1 MTTQVFIRLPD
12 HDEHIAEWVE
22 LGPDNALLASGQ
34 FQWPDELAEFAL
46 NVKEKDL
53 HLLLPTAKVLL
64 TDVQVPE
71 KQQKHIDKVLPYLM
85 EDSIAGNVD
94 DLHFIVAEKVAD
106 NRVLA
111 VAVNHDTMENLLQ
124 QCAQNGLNPLSVRV
138 DALGLNYAENQL
150 TLLVDSKRATL
161 RQSNGQAVQFERN
174 GFAELL
180 PLLRADKS
188 LHVISA
194 DAEFAIE
201 DPESREEVDH
211 ALAYLARQLIHSNV
225 NLRQGQYA
233 PASEWKAHWLTWKPL
248 VKAFA
253 VAALFAYALVLGDLA
268 LMKYRMNQLDN
279 EIRQSY
285 AQAFPNEA
293 EVALPIVS
301 MRGYMKKFADGG
313 TGNTLTSFLAEV
325 APILADTD
333 DLVVRS
339 AGYEASSQALRVDLT
354 APDLSTLN
362 MLVQRFQQ
370 MGYNTDMGQA
380 SSSGD
385 GYSSRLELR
394 RAGGKVA
401 GAKN

>member
-12 HDEHIAEWVE
+12 HDEHVAEWVE
-22 LGPDNALLASGQ
+22 LGPENALLASGQ
-34 FQWPDELAEFAL
+34 FQWPDELAAFAPNL
-46 NVKEKDL
+46 KEKDL
-53 HLLLPTAKVLL
+53 HLLLPTSNVLL

-94 DLHFIVAEKVAD
+94 ELHFVVAD
-106 NRVLA
+106 KLSNSRVLA
-111 VAVNHDTMENLLQ
+111 VAVNHDHMAFVLQ
-124 QCAQNGLNPLSVRV
+124 QCAQCGLDPVRVSV
-138 DALGLNYAENQL
+138 DALGLAFAEDQL
-150 TLLVDSKRATL
+150 TVLVESKRVTL
-161 RQSNGQAVQFERN
+161 RQSNGQALNFDRE
-174 GFAELL
+174 GFADLL
-180 PLLRADKS
+180 PLLRAEKS

-194 DAEFAIE
+194 DAEFEINEA
-201 DPESREEVDH
+201 DSREEVDH
-211 ALAYLARQLIHSNV
+211 ALAYLARQLNRSNV
-225 NLRQGQYA
+225 NLRQAQYA

-253 VAALFAYALVLGDLA
+253 FAALFAYALVLGDLA
-268 LMKYRMNQLDN
+268 FMKYRMSQIDA
-279 EIRQSY
+279 EIRLSY
-285 AQAFPNEA
+285 AQAFPSEA

-301 MRGYMKKFADGG
+301 MRGYMKKFSDGG
-313 TGNTLTSFLAEV
+313 AGSTLTSFLAEV

-380 SSSGD
+380 SSSGE